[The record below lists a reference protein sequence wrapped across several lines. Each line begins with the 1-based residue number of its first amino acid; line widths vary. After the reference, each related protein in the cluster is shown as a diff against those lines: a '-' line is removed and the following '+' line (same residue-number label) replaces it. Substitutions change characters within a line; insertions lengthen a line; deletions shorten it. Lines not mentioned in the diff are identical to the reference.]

1 MREADIISALQA
13 SIDQSSSEVIVPIG
27 DDGSVIATNANK
39 QLVTTTDAITVDI
52 HYPKGIEAKSIGHRC
67 LAINLS
73 DMAAMGASAKWAS
86 LVFSMPSI
94 DSKWVEDFIIGFSN
108 LANDNNVDLIGGD
121 TIRGPEFFA
130 VSLQGY
136 VEQGQFINRTN
147 AKEGDLIYMTGH
159 LGSAAYGL
167 ELIINNN
174 QNDDE
179 HFIRSFLYPS
189 PRTKEGILIAK
200 YASAMIDISDGF
212 YCDLGKISSKLNKG
226 FEVDVLT
233 LPIEPNLIEQTS
245 QDKAINL
252 ALTGGDD
259 YELCFTV
266 PEKHEKQFLEEL
278 TSEFDTL
285 FTCVGQITESKE
297 LLIAGNEGYALPE
310 STFEHFSS

>member
-27 DDGSVIATNANK
+27 DDGSVIAMNANK

-108 LANDNNVDLIGGD
+108 LANENNVDLIGGD

-174 QNDDE
+174 QNDDGQ
-179 HFIRSFLYPS
+179 FIRSFLYPL

-226 FEVDVLT
+226 FKVDVLT

-266 PEKHEKQFLEEL
+266 PEKHENQFLEEL

-297 LLIAGNEGYALPE
+297 LLMAGNEGYALPE

>member
-1 MREADIISALQA
+1 MRETDIISALQA
-13 SIDQSSSEVIVPIG
+13 SIDQSSSEVVVPIG
-27 DDGSVIATNANK
+27 DDGSVISMNSSK
-39 QLVTTTDAITVDI
+39 QLVTTTDAITVDV
-52 HYPKGIEAKSIGHRC
+52 HYPKGIEAESIGHRC

-94 DSKWVEDFIIGFSN
+94 DYKWVEDFIIGFSN
-108 LANDNNVDLIGGD
+108 LANENNVDLIGGD

-130 VSLQGY
+130 VTLQGY
-136 VEQGQFINRTN
+136 VEQDQFINRTN
-147 AKEGDLIYMTGH
+147 AKEGDLIYMTGY

-167 ELIINNN
+167 ELIMSNN
-174 QNDDE
+174 QNDDG

-212 YCDLGKISSKLNKG
+212 YCDLRKISSELNKG
-226 FEVDVLT
+226 FKVDVLA
-233 LPIEPNLIEQTS
+233 LPIESNLIEQTS
-245 QDKAINL
+245 QDTAINL

-266 PEKHEKQFLEEL
+266 PEKNEKQFLEEL

-297 LLIAGNEGYALPE
+297 LLIAGNEGYTPPE
-310 STFEHFSS
+310 STFEHFNS

>member
-174 QNDDE
+174 QNDNE
-179 HFIRSFLYPS
+179 QFIRSFLYPS

-226 FEVDVLT
+226 FKVDVLT

-266 PEKHEKQFLEEL
+266 PEKHENQFLEEL

-297 LLIAGNEGYALPE
+297 LLMAGNEGYALPE

>member
-136 VEQGQFINRTN
+136 VEHDQFINRTN
-147 AKEGDLIYMTGH
+147 AKEGDLIYLTGH

-174 QNDDE
+174 QNDNE
-179 HFIRSFLYPS
+179 QFIRSFLYPS

-266 PEKHEKQFLEEL
+266 PEKHENQFLEEL

-297 LLIAGNEGYALPE
+297 LLMAGNEGYALPE

>member
-1 MREADIISALQA
+1 VRETDIISALQA

-27 DDGSVIATNANK
+27 DDGSVIAMNSSK
-39 QLVTTTDAITVDI
+39 QLVTTTDAITVDV
-52 HYPKGIEAKSIGHRC
+52 HYPKGIEAASIGHRC

-94 DSKWVEDFIIGFSN
+94 DYKWVEDFIIGFSN
-108 LANDNNVDLIGGD
+108 LANKNNVDLIGGD

-130 VSLQGY
+130 VTLQGY
-136 VEQGQFINRTN
+136 VEQDQFINRSN
-147 AKEGDLIYMTGH
+147 AMEGDLIYITGH

-167 ELIINNN
+167 ELIISNN
-174 QNDDE
+174 QNDSG
-179 HFIRSFLYPS
+179 HFIHSFLYPS
-189 PRTKEGILIAK
+189 PRIKESILIAK

-212 YCDLGKISSKLNKG
+212 YCDLRKISSELNKG
-226 FEVDVLT
+226 FKVDVLT
-233 LPIEPNLIEQTS
+233 LPIEPNLIEKTS
-245 QDKAINL
+245 KDRAINL

-266 PEKHEKQFLEEL
+266 PEKHEKQFLNEL

-285 FTCVGQITESKE
+285 FTCVGKITDSQE
-297 LLIAGNEGYALPE
+297 LLVAGNEGYALPE
-310 STFEHFSS
+310 STFEHFGS

>member
-13 SIDQSSSEVIVPIG
+13 SIGQSSSEVIVPIG
-27 DDGSVIATNANK
+27 DDGSVIAMNANK

-94 DSKWVEDFIIGFSN
+94 DSKWVEDFIIGFSD
-108 LANDNNVDLIGGD
+108 LANENNVDLIGGD

-179 HFIRSFLYPS
+179 QFIRSFLYPS

-266 PEKHEKQFLEEL
+266 PEKHENQFLEEL

-297 LLIAGNEGYALPE
+297 LLMAGNEGYALPE
-310 STFEHFSS
+310 STFEHFGS

>member
-1 MREADIISALQA
+1 MRETDIISALQA
-13 SIDQSSSEVIVPIG
+13 SIDQSSSEVVVPIG
-27 DDGSVIATNANK
+27 DDGSVISMNSSK
-39 QLVTTTDAITVDI
+39 QLVTTTDAITVDV
-52 HYPKGIEAKSIGHRC
+52 HYPKGIEAESIGHRC

-94 DSKWVEDFIIGFSN
+94 DYKWVEDFIIGFSN
-108 LANDNNVDLIGGD
+108 LANKNNVDLIGGD

-130 VSLQGY
+130 VTLQGY
-136 VEQGQFINRTN
+136 VEQDQFINRSN
-147 AKEGDLIYMTGH
+147 AKEGDLIYITGH

-167 ELIINNN
+167 ELIISNN
-174 QNDDE
+174 QNDSG
-179 HFIRSFLYPS
+179 HFIHSFLYPS
-189 PRTKEGILIAK
+189 PRIKESILIAK

-212 YCDLGKISSKLNKG
+212 YCDLRKISSELNKG
-226 FEVDVLT
+226 FKVDVLT
-233 LPIEPNLIEQTS
+233 LPIEPNLIEKTS
-245 QDKAINL
+245 KDRAINL

-266 PEKHEKQFLEEL
+266 PEKHEKQFLNEL

-285 FTCVGQITESKE
+285 FTCVGKITDSQE
-297 LLIAGNEGYALPE
+297 LLVAGNEGYALPE

>member
-179 HFIRSFLYPS
+179 QFIRSFLYPS

-226 FEVDVLT
+226 FKVDVLT

-266 PEKHEKQFLEEL
+266 PEKHENQFLEEL

-297 LLIAGNEGYALPE
+297 LLMAGNEGYALPE

>member
-13 SIDQSSSEVIVPIG
+13 SIGQSSSEVIVPIG

-94 DSKWVEDFIIGFSN
+94 DSKWVEGFIIGFSN

-174 QNDDE
+174 QNDNE
-179 HFIRSFLYPS
+179 QFIRSFLYPS
-189 PRTKEGILIAK
+189 PRTKEGVLIAK

-266 PEKHEKQFLEEL
+266 PEKHENQFLEEL

-297 LLIAGNEGYALPE
+297 LLMAGNEGYALPE

>member
-136 VEQGQFINRTN
+136 VEQGQFINRSN
-147 AKEGDLIYMTGH
+147 AKEGDLIYLTGH

-179 HFIRSFLYPS
+179 QFIRSFLYPS

-266 PEKHEKQFLEEL
+266 PEKHENQFLEEL

-297 LLIAGNEGYALPE
+297 LLMAGNEGYALPDN
-310 STFEHFSS
+310 TFKHFGS

>member
-1 MREADIISALQA
+1 
-13 SIDQSSSEVIVPIG
+13 
-27 DDGSVIATNANK
+27 
-39 QLVTTTDAITVDI
+39 
-52 HYPKGIEAKSIGHRC
+52 
-67 LAINLS
+67 
-73 DMAAMGASAKWAS
+73 
-86 LVFSMPSI
+86 VFSMPSI
-94 DSKWVEDFIIGFSN
+94 DSKWVEGFIIGFSN
-108 LANDNNVDLIGGD
+108 LANENNVDLIGGD

-147 AKEGDLIYMTGH
+147 AKEGDLIYLTGH

-174 QNDDE
+174 QNDNGQ
-179 HFIRSFLYPS
+179 FIHSFLYPS

-226 FEVDVLT
+226 FKVDVLT

-259 YELCFTV
+259 YELCFSV
-266 PEKHEKQFLEEL
+266 PEKHEKQFLDEL

-285 FTCVGQITESKE
+285 LTCVGQITDSKE
-297 LLIAGNEGYALPE
+297 LLMAGNEGYALPE

>member
-1 MREADIISALQA
+1 VREADIISALQA
-13 SIDQSSSEVIVPIG
+13 SIGQSSSEVIVPIG

-179 HFIRSFLYPS
+179 QFIRSFLYPS

-226 FEVDVLT
+226 FKVDVLT

-266 PEKHEKQFLEEL
+266 PEKHENQFLEEL

-297 LLIAGNEGYALPE
+297 LLMAGNEGYALPE

>member
-1 MREADIISALQA
+1 VKEIDIISALQA

-27 DDGSVIATNANK
+27 DDGSVIAMNANK

-94 DSKWVEDFIIGFSN
+94 DSKWVEGFIIGFSN
-108 LANDNNVDLIGGD
+108 LANESNIDLIGGD

-147 AKEGDLIYMTGH
+147 AKEGDLIYLTGH

-174 QNDDE
+174 QNDDGQ
-179 HFIRSFLYPS
+179 FIRSFLYPS
-189 PRTKEGILIAK
+189 PRSKEGILIAK

-212 YCDLGKISSKLNKG
+212 YCDLRKISSELNKG
-226 FEVDVLT
+226 FKVDVLT
-233 LPIEPNLIEQTS
+233 LPIEPNLLEQTS

-266 PEKHEKQFLEEL
+266 PEKHEKQFLDEL

-285 FTCVGQITESKE
+285 LTCVGQITDSKE

-310 STFEHFSS
+310 STFEHFDS

>member
-174 QNDDE
+174 QNDNE
-179 HFIRSFLYPS
+179 QFIRSFLYPS
-189 PRTKEGILIAK
+189 PRTKEGVLIAK

-266 PEKHEKQFLEEL
+266 PEKHENQFLEEL

-297 LLIAGNEGYALPE
+297 LLMAGNEGYALPE

>member
-1 MREADIISALQA
+1 VREADIISALQA
-13 SIDQSSSEVIVPIG
+13 SIGQSSSEVIVPIG

-174 QNDDE
+174 QNDNE
-179 HFIRSFLYPS
+179 QFIRSFLYPS
-189 PRTKEGILIAK
+189 PRTKEGVLIAK

-266 PEKHEKQFLEEL
+266 PEKHENQFLEEL

-297 LLIAGNEGYALPE
+297 LLMAGNEGYALPE

>member
-179 HFIRSFLYPS
+179 QFIRSFLYPS

-266 PEKHEKQFLEEL
+266 PEKHENQFLEEL

-297 LLIAGNEGYALPE
+297 LLMAGNEGYTPPE
-310 STFEHFSS
+310 STFEHFNS

>member
-27 DDGSVIATNANK
+27 DDGSVIAMNANK

-179 HFIRSFLYPS
+179 QFIRSFLYPS

-226 FEVDVLT
+226 FKVDVLT

-266 PEKHEKQFLEEL
+266 PEKHENQFLEEL

-297 LLIAGNEGYALPE
+297 LLMAGNEGYALPE

>member
-1 MREADIISALQA
+1 MRETDIISALQA

-27 DDGSVIATNANK
+27 DDGSVIAMNSSK
-39 QLVTTTDAITVDI
+39 QLVTTTDAITVDV
-52 HYPKGIEAKSIGHRC
+52 HYPKGIEAASIGHRC

-73 DMAAMGASAKWAS
+73 DMAAMGASPKWAS
-86 LVFSMPSI
+86 LVFSMPNI
-94 DSKWVEDFIIGFSN
+94 EDKWVEDFIIGFSN
-108 LANDNNVDLIGGD
+108 LANENNVDLIGGD

-130 VSLQGY
+130 VTLQGY
-136 VEQGQFINRTN
+136 VEQDQFINRTN
-147 AKEGDLIYMTGH
+147 AKEGDLIYMTGY

-167 ELIINNN
+167 ELIMSNN
-174 QNDDE
+174 QNDDG

-212 YCDLGKISSKLNKG
+212 YCDLRKISSELNKG
-226 FEVDVLT
+226 FKVDVLA
-233 LPIEPNLIEQTS
+233 LPIESNLIEQTS
-245 QDKAINL
+245 QDTAINL

-266 PEKHEKQFLEEL
+266 PEKNEKQFLEEL

-297 LLIAGNEGYALPE
+297 LLIAGNEGYTPPE
-310 STFEHFSS
+310 STFEHFNS

>member
-179 HFIRSFLYPS
+179 QFIRSFLYPS
-189 PRTKEGILIAK
+189 PRTKEAILIAK

-266 PEKHEKQFLEEL
+266 PEKHENQFLEEL

-297 LLIAGNEGYALPE
+297 LLMAGNEGYTPPE
-310 STFEHFSS
+310 STFEHFNS

>member
-1 MREADIISALQA
+1 VREADIISALQA

-179 HFIRSFLYPS
+179 QFIRSFLYPS

-226 FEVDVLT
+226 FKVDVLT

-266 PEKHEKQFLEEL
+266 PEKHENQFLEEL

-297 LLIAGNEGYALPE
+297 LLMAGNEGYALPE

>member
-27 DDGSVIATNANK
+27 DDGSVIAMNANK

-108 LANDNNVDLIGGD
+108 LANENNVDLIGGD

-174 QNDDE
+174 QNDDGQ
-179 HFIRSFLYPS
+179 FIRSFLYPS

-226 FEVDVLT
+226 FKVDVLT

-266 PEKHEKQFLEEL
+266 PEKHENQFLEEL

>member
-1 MREADIISALQA
+1 
-13 SIDQSSSEVIVPIG
+13 
-27 DDGSVIATNANK
+27 
-39 QLVTTTDAITVDI
+39 
-52 HYPKGIEAKSIGHRC
+52 
-67 LAINLS
+67 
-73 DMAAMGASAKWAS
+73 
-86 LVFSMPSI
+86 MPSI

-108 LANDNNVDLIGGD
+108 LANENNVDLIGGD

-174 QNDDE
+174 QNDNGQ
-179 HFIRSFLYPS
+179 FIRSFLYPS

-226 FEVDVLT
+226 FKVDVLT

-266 PEKHEKQFLEEL
+266 PEKHENQFLDEL
-278 TSEFDTL
+278 TSEFGTL
-285 FTCVGQITESKE
+285 LTCVGQITDSKE

-310 STFEHFSS
+310 STFEHFDS